1 MPHHLRRKENRKG
14 EIFVFLVNLVLYMLD
29 KVSYI
34 KLRKNM
40 VTDSDKSLYSK
51 FFNSKTSYRNLSDK
65 SLYPKFLIQKP
76 ITAIAGWILD
86 Q

>member
-51 FFNSKTSYRNLSDK
+51 TSYRNLSDK